1 VATLKVQGSLGGR
14 AASFMVDSGATTNF
28 ADQALVR
35 RLGLMSKVQSTR
47 CRVTLGNGS
56 SVPAAG
62 VLTIS
67 CRLHASDGAFSST
80 ERFLV
85 LPLGA
90 QHPLILGRTWLARHD
105 PDIRWDATDP
115 TIWLRGKAGEA
126 RARELAVRLHVLT
139 DEQLPVKARER
150 AAALRREVATALGA
164 LHPDDLASL
173 LDGLEVAPAG
183 GDETAARLCALDGAA
198 AAAPLSAAERAQCEA
213 ARARLFAAFGDVTP
227 DELPSVL
234 PPSRGIEHKIELLPG
249 AVPQSRPMWRKS
261 REEVDELRK
270 QTQAMLRQGLIQPSK
285 SPYGAPWLFVK
296 KKDGTLRLVVDYR
309 ALNNVTKKNSYPLP
323 LQEELFDQTQGA
335 RWFSKIDLMNGF
347 YQIRVAEA
355 DTEKTAFRTPFG
367 HYEFRVLP
375 MGLTNA
381 PATFMQ
387 LMNDQFRDFLGE
399 SVIVFLDDIL
409 IYSKTLEE
417 HEKHVSAVFERLR
430 KAKLYAKRSKCEL
443 FLPEVEFLG
452 HRLGRG
458 FIGTSADKVAAVA
471 AWPVPANLKQLR
483 SFLGLAGYYRKF
495 VQDFSKI
502 ATPLTALTEK
512 ARAFEWGEPQQTAFL
527 QLKAALQSQPTL
539 RLVDPAL
546 PLVVSTDASGYAV
559 GAVLQ
564 QRAEGK
570 LQPCE
575 YLSKRMGTA
584 ARRYPVHDKE
594 LLAIVTALR
603 QWGHHLMGRH
613 FVVRTDH
620 LSLRYFNTQKRL
632 SERQARWRDELTHY
646 DFEIAYEPG
655 VNNQAADGLSRRPD
669 LEADGAD
676 ETGDLVSEQEH
687 LAAVSAQARAQVRAE
702 RRRARVARQPD
713 AAVEREREANR
724 AAAVDVKAAVGPLPP
739 PNAAGAIVMPSQ
751 RCTATT
757 RAGAHCKQR
766 TLRGQYCHNHARTE
780 EGLRVKA
787 STIPHAGMGLFAERD
802 FRRGDKAGAY
812 SGDRVRLDVA
822 GGTGGPYVLQVKRG
836 VGIDAARTNAGYG
849 RWANDPRGS
858 GKPANAAFRVSTAD
872 GGRACLRTT
881 RAVARG
887 AELLVPYGA
896 GYWRA
901 QPEALAKQVA
911 LAAATVLPLG
921 GMDLLPALKAACLD
935 DASYQQ
941 LLEQAGASETA
952 RTPAGDEARD
962 GLLWR
967 RGRICVPSDAVL
979 RTRLL
984 RECHDTPLGGHLGR
998 EKTLLALK
1006 QRFYWRGMDAHV
1018 EAYVVSCDACQ
1029 RAKPS
1034 QQLPMGLTMPLPAP
1048 TRPWEQVSLD
1058 LITGLPRTTEGH
1070 DAIAVFVCKLTKM
1083 VRYAATTTNVT
1094 APQLAELFLHAVV
1107 AHHGFPRSLL
1117 SDRDPRFTAHFWTVL
1132 WSRVGTTLAMSTAY
1146 HPQTDGQTERANRTL
1161 ETMLRSVVNFKQS
1174 DWHKHLPLAQLA
1186 YNTAVQTTTGISPF
1200 ELVYG
1205 RKAVLPLDHALAP
1218 LRDSVAP
1225 CPTAE
1230 EFAERMKAMWTRAQ
1244 QAIAAAG
1251 LRQAAAADKRLRA
1264 AAFAVGDKVMLSTEH
1279 LQLVDARQRTAKFA
1293 DRFIGPF
1300 EVERVVNANAY
1311 RLRLP
1316 ASLRLHPTINVQ
1328 RLKRY
1333 EASDERLFPGRA
1345 GAATRPEPV
1354 ASSDNGAPAW
1364 EVERILGHR
1373 VVRRKREY
1381 LVAWAGYGQWE
1392 ATWEP
1397 EECVDNAPEAIADY
1411 ERRQSELDAVRGPLG
1426 PRTGERR

>member
-1 VATLKVQGSLGGR
+1 MATLKVQGSLGGR

-139 DEQLPVKARER
+139 DEQLPMKARER

-198 AAAPLSAAERAQCEA
+198 AAAPLSAAERTQCEA

-347 YQIRVAEA
+347 YQIRVAEG

-387 LMNDQFRDFLGE
+387 LMNDQFRDMLGV

-417 HEKHVSAVFERLR
+417 HERHVAAVFERLR
-430 KAKLYAKRSKCEL
+430 KAQLYAKRKKCEL
-443 FLPEVEFLG
+443 FQTEVDFLG

-458 FIGTSADKVAAVA
+458 FIGTSADKVAAVV
-471 AWPVPANLKQLR
+471 AWPAPTNLRQLR
-483 SFLGLAGYYRKF
+483 SFVGLAGYYRKF
-495 VQDFSKI
+495 VKDFSKI
-502 ATPLTALTEK
+502 AEPLTSLTQK
-512 ARAFEWGEPQQTAFL
+512 GRPFEWGAPQQAAFE
-527 QLKAALQSQPTL
+527 QLKAALQSEPTL
-539 RLVDPAL
+539 RLIDPAL
-546 PLVVSTDASGYAV
+546 PIVISTDASGYAV

-564 QRAEGK
+564 QKVDGK
-570 LQPCE
+570 LQPAE
-575 YLSKRMGTA
+575 YLSKRMGAA
-584 ARRYPVHDKE
+584 ARRYPTHDKE

-603 QWGHHLMGRH
+603 QWSHHLMGRR

-620 LSLRYFNTQKRL
+620 FSLRYFNTQKRL
-632 SERQARWRDELTHY
+632 SERQARWRDELVQF
-646 DFEIAYEPG
+646 DFEVAYEPG
-655 VNNQAADGLSRRPD
+655 VNNRAADGLSRRPD
-669 LEADGAD
+669 LEADGPD
-676 ETGDLVSEQEH
+676 ETGDPASEQEH
-687 LAAVSAQARAQVRAE
+687 LSALSGARGRDARRQ
-702 RRRARVARQPD
+702 RRRARVAARVQPP
-713 AAVEREREANR
+713 AEVERERAANR
-724 AAAVDVKAAVGPLPP
+724 AAAEQVRPPADPLPA

-757 RAGAHCKQR
+757 RAGAHCRQR
-766 TLRGQYCHNHARTE
+766 TLRGQYCHNHARIE
-780 EGLRVKA
+780 EGVRVKL
-787 STIPHAGMGLFAERD
+787 SSVPRAGMGLFAERE
-802 FRRGDKAGAY
+802 FKRGEKAAAY
-812 SGDRVRLDVA
+812 TGDLVRLDRA
-822 GGTGGPYVLQVKRG
+822 GNVGGAYVLETKKG
-836 VGIDAARTNAGYG
+836 VGIDAARTNSAYG
-849 RWANDPRGS
+849 RFVNDPRGS
-858 GKPANAAFRVSTAD
+858 GKQANVAFRVD
-872 GGRACLRTT
+872 PRGGGAAAALRAT

-887 AELLVPYGA
+887 EELLVPYGRE
-896 GYWRA
+896 YWRA
-901 QPEALAKQVA
+901 REAGLAVA
-911 LAAATVLPLG
+911 DALPPGRLE
-921 GMDLLPALKAACLD
+921 LVSALKAAAVS
-935 DASYQQ
+935 DADYQRQ
-941 LLEQAGASETA
+941 FTAAQAAKPGGEYA
-952 RTPAGDEARD
+952 ARD

-967 RGRICVPSDAVL
+967 KGRICVPGNAEL
-979 RTRLL
+979 RTALL
-984 RECHDTPLGGHLGR
+984 HECHGTPVGGHLGR
-998 EKTLLALK
+998 DKTLFALK
-1006 QRFYWRGMDAHV
+1006 QRFYWRGMDGDA
-1018 EAYVVSCDACQ
+1018 EAYVASCDACQ

-1034 QQLPMGLTMPLPAP
+1034 QQLPMGLLMPLAAPA
-1048 TRPWEQVSLD
+1048 RPWEQVSLD
-1058 LITGLPRTTEGH
+1058 FITNLPKTTEGH
-1070 DAIAVFVCKLTKM
+1070 DAIAVFVCKLSKM
-1083 VRYAATTTNVT
+1083 VRYVATTTDIT
-1094 APQLAELFLHAVV
+1094 APRLAELFLREIV
-1107 AHHGFPRSLL
+1107 AHHGFPLSFV
-1117 SDRDPRFTAHFWTVL
+1117 SDRDPRFTAHFWTAL
-1132 WSRVGTTLAMSTAY
+1132 WARVGTTLAMGTAF
-1146 HPQTDGQTERANRTL
+1146 HPQSDGQTERANRTL

-1174 DWHKHLPLAQLA
+1174 DWHKHLPLAELA
-1186 YNTAVQTTTGISPF
+1186 CNSAVQSTTGVSPF
-1200 ELVYG
+1200 QLVYG
-1205 RKAVLPLDHALAP
+1205 REAALPLDHALAP
-1218 LRDSVAP
+1218 LREGMAP
-1225 CPTAE
+1225 CPSAE
-1230 EFAERMKAMWTRAQ
+1230 EFAAKMQAVWSRAQ

-1251 LRQAAAADKRLRA
+1251 LRQKKAADKRLRE

-1279 LQLVDARQRTAKFA
+1279 LQLTDARARTAKFA

-1300 EVERVVNANAY
+1300 EVQRVVNANAY
-1311 RLRLP
+1311 ELALP
-1316 ASLRLHPTINVQ
+1316 PSLRIHPTINVQ
-1328 RLKRY
+1328 RLKKWT
-1333 EASDERLFPGRA
+1333 ASDDARFPGRPEQP
-1345 GAATRPEPV
+1345 TRPAP
-1354 ASSDNGAPAW
+1354 AADSDNGAPAW
-1364 EVERILGHR
+1364 EVERVLAHR
-1373 VVRRKREY
+1373 TVRRKRQY
-1381 LVAWAGYGQWE
+1381 LVEWAGYGRWE

-1397 EECVDNAPEAIADY
+1397 EEYLDGAPEAVAEY
-1411 ERRQSELDAVRGPLG
+1411 EQRQRELDTARAQGTVPS
-1426 PRTGERR
+1426 